1 MLLARAGQDADRF
14 ELAERATV
22 LAGALLAGLRD
33 ARSHAAR
40 AAASPRSR
48 RLAEQARLL
57 LAADTNLDLDNLAR
71 AVGVSAYHLSRTFRA
86 VTGLTLSRY
95 RIRLRLRRV
104 LERLADGERD
114 LAGLAAEAGFAD
126 QAHLTRTMHVE
137 AGTTPAAL
145 RALLTTDGRRLSDPR
160 RPA

>member
-14 ELAERATV
+14 ELAERATA
-22 LAGALLAGLRD
+22 LAEALLAGLRM
-33 ARSHAAR
+33 
-40 AAASPRSR
+40 
-48 RLAEQARLL
+48 LA
-57 LAADTNLDLDNLAR
+57 AR

-126 QAHLTRTMHVE
+126 QARSPGRCT
-137 AGTTPAAL
+137 L
-145 RALLTTDGRRLSDPR
+145 RRGPRLPR
-160 RPA
+160 CAPYSRQMVVA

>member
-1 MLLARAGQDADRF
+1 VGCSLPRGAGRRQSTVSPARRAGPP
-14 ELAERATV
+14 V
-22 LAGALLAGLRD
+22 AG
-33 ARSHAAR
+33 
-40 AAASPRSR
+40 R
-48 RLAEQARLL
+48 RH
-57 LAADTNLDLDNLAR
+57 NLDLDNLAR

>member
-14 ELAERATV
+14 ELAERATD
-22 LAGALLAGLRD
+22 LAEALLAGLRD

-95 RIRLRLRRV
+95 RIRPP
-104 LERLADGERD
+104 APSSSTP
-114 LAGLAAEAGFAD
+114 
-126 QAHLTRTMHVE
+126 TRPPPS
-137 AGTTPAAL
+137 TTGSPAPPAA
-145 RALLTTDGRRLSDPR
+145 ASTAPSSSS
-160 RPA
+160 AAC